1 VSLTPLIQI
10 ISYNNGNKVNLMND
24 IKILVV
30 DDVASMRN
38 VTKSVLMVA
47 EYTNVTQATDGI
59 KALEILEDETFDL
72 IICDWEMPNMD
83 GLELLIEIK
92 KDERLKDIPFLML
105 TSNTEKIKV
114 KVAIKAGASD
124 YVIKPIQPS
133 ILLEKINNCLSKNQ

>member
-1 VSLTPLIQI
+1 M
-10 ISYNNGNKVNLMND
+10 KE

-38 VTKSVLMVA
+38 VTKSILMIA
-47 EYTNVTQATDGI
+47 EYTNVAQATDGV
-59 KALEILEDETFDL
+59 KALEVLRDETVDL

-92 KDERLKDIPFLML
+92 KDEKLKDIPFLML
-105 TSNTEKIKV
+105 TSNTEEAKV
-114 KVAIKAGASD
+114 NVAINAGAND

-133 ILLEKINNCLSKNQ
+133 ALLEKIGNCLGKTP

>member
-1 VSLTPLIQI
+1 M
-10 ISYNNGNKVNLMND
+10 KD

-38 VTKSVLMVA
+38 VTKSILMVA
-47 EYTNVTQATDGI
+47 EYTNVAQATDGV
-59 KALEILEDETFDL
+59 KALELLENETVDL

-92 KDERLKDIPFLML
+92 KNEKLKDIPFLML
-105 TSNTEKIKV
+105 TSNTEKEKV
-114 KVAIKAGASD
+114 NVAIKTGAND

-133 ILLEKINNCLSKNQ
+133 ALLEKISNCLSKNS